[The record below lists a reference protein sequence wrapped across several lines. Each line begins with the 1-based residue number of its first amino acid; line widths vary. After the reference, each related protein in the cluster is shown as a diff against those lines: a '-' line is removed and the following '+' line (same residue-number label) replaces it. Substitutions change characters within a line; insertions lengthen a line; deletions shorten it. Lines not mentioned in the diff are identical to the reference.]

1 MCPRCP
7 PTARTQVITSLGERQ
22 KSHVPYRNSMLTSVL
37 RDSLGGNCKT
47 VMVATMSPDEAQS
60 DETISTCRFSQRVA
74 LISNRL
80 ELNEEVDPKLLIQ
93 PSPLNHSTTHPS
105 PLTLTPTLTLPLT
118 LTRSTR
124 SCLSHVSRRR
134 CES

>member
-1 MCPRCP
+1 MVRVRVRGRVRVRVRVSVRVRSVITPSSRRAEGAEASALTPCAHMPALP

-47 VMVATMSPDEAQS
+47 VMVATLSPDEMQS
-60 DETISTCRFSQRVA
+60 EETISTCRFSQRVA

-80 ELNEEVDPKLLIQ
+80 ELNEEVDP
-93 PSPLNHSTTHPS
+93 S
-105 PLTLTPTLTLPLT
+105 
-118 LTRSTR
+118 
-124 SCLSHVSRRR
+124 
-134 CES
+134 